1 MPFALTKEKFLG
13 RKAMSQNGR
22 REFLT
27 SAAAVAAA
35 LAACTAPARRAQA
48 QQTCATIY
56 DEHDIVPKVASSVH
70 LDSFQDG
77 VITFPATTTPT
88 MAALDPGFV
97 DRTLA
102 TLKPVHLTSVTVKNT
117 PNPNLPPGLSP
128 GTYDLVPLSQ
138 SGPPGKRSPV
148 VLSLSQYNAYYG
160 GDFKPDWNKI
170 LVFVIPNRVHGGH
183 PATPDEANSDIC
195 IHPFGM

>member
-1 MPFALTKEKFLG
+1 
-13 RKAMSQNGR
+13 MSQNGR

-77 VITFPATTTPT
+77 VITFPATITPT
-88 MAALDPGFV
+88 MDNLKNNPQFV
-97 DRTLA
+97 DNTLA
-102 TLKPVHLTSVTVKNT
+102 TLKAPPIQLTSVTVKNT
-117 PNPNLPPGLSP
+117 PNPNLPPGLSS

-138 SGPPGKRSPV
+138 SGPPWKRSPV
-148 VLSLSQYNAYYG
+148 VLSLNQYNAHYG

-170 LVFVIPNRVHGGH
+170 LVFVIPDRVHGGH
-183 PATPDEANSDIC
+183 PTTPGEANSDIC
-195 IHPFGM
+195 LHPFGM

>member
-1 MPFALTKEKFLG
+1 
-13 RKAMSQNGR
+13 MSQNSR

-48 QQTCATIY
+48 QPPACKTIY

-77 VITFPATTTPT
+77 VITFPATITPT
-88 MAALDPGFV
+88 MATLDPGFV

-102 TLKPVHLTSVTVKNT
+102 TLKAPPIQLTSVTVKNL
-117 PNPNLPPGLSP
+117 PIPSLPPGLSS

-138 SGPPGKRSPV
+138 SGPPWKRSPV
-148 VLSLSQYNAYYG
+148 VLSLDQYNAHYG
-160 GDFKPDWNKI
+160 SDFKPDWNKI

-183 PATPDEANSDIC
+183 PTTPGEANSDIC